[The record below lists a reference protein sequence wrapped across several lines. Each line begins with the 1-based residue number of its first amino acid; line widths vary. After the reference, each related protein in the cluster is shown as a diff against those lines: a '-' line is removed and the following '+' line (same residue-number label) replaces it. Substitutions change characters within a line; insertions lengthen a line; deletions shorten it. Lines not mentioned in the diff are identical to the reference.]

1 MIAEIIPEC
10 YDAVGKKTFRPDSRR
25 HSGFRPTFPFGL
37 YARAPLKHWCADFSE
52 LRKTLLQFTYIS
64 DQELYDKPDY
74 WQSPDKFEEIK
85 KGDCEDYALWAW
97 RQLLQMNLPARFV
110 MGRAGHYGEGHAW
123 VTFQKDGKDFLLE
136 PLSAALGLTMPR
148 LSAIRYKPRYSVASD
163 GEVISYYAHQ
173 EQKSSLPIH
182 RIGSLILE
190 WLWFWLRFALR
201 LVYLVGRKLLKKS
214 V

>member
-1 MIAEIIPEC
+1 
-10 YDAVGKKTFRPDSRR
+10 
-25 HSGFRPTFPFGL
+25 
-37 YARAPLKHWCADFSE
+37 
-52 LRKTLLQFTYIS
+52 
-64 DQELYDKPDY
+64 
-74 WQSPDKFEEIK
+74 
-85 KGDCEDYALWAW
+85 
-97 RQLLQMNLPARFV
+97 

-190 WLWFWLRFALR
+190 WLWFWLRFVLR
-201 LVYLVGRKLLKKS
+201 LVYLVGRKLLKKL